1 MKEFLERELFSMNRG
16 LVATPNTREDLEQF
30 AKANGGSMDIILMQ
44 MAINFGYKIALE
56 NVKEELEKEV
66 AQMSEQCIKGKW
78 KLRAPSKLPKSSY
91 PMVGM
96 VYEGVDKFFG
106 KRTIGV
112 LIEMFDQ
119 NDEAVLRT
127 KDNKLTSVDIKSLKI
142 KTDE

>member
-1 MKEFLERELFSMNRG
+1 MKEFLERELFSLNRG
-16 LVATPNTREDLEQF
+16 LVATPNTREDLEAF

-66 AQMSEQCIKGKW
+66 AQMGEMYIKGKW
-78 KLRAPSKLPKSSY
+78 KLRAPKKLPKSTA

-96 VYEGVDKFFG
+96 VYESIDKFFG
-106 KRTIGV
+106 KKVIGV

-127 KDNKLTSVDIKSLKI
+127 IENKLVSVDKNSLKLVA
-142 KTDE
+142 